1 LVLVAVI
8 TRLFAALNI
17 AVTTTRHDAVTHAAV
32 GIIIVAVVTCLK
44 AFLARLDIVTSLAIA
59 AARLGAIIPAGIG
72 VVVVAII
79 TFFARADMLI
89 TAARLGAGI
98 SAVVAVV
105 PIAVIASFIAGLT
118 LSNVLARHAI
128 AAASHRAIV

>member
-1 LVLVAVI
+1 MVTVI
-8 TRLFAALNI
+8 AGLFAALNI
-17 AVTTTRHDAVTHAAV
+17 AVTTTRHDAVAHAAV
-32 GIIIVAVVTCLK
+32 AIVIVPVVTCLK
-44 AFLARLDIVTSLAIA
+44 AFLARLDIVTSLSIA

-72 VVVVAII
+72 VVVVAVI
-79 TFFARADMLI
+79 TFFTRADVLI

-105 PIAVIASFIAGLT
+105 PIAVIASFVAGLT
-118 LSNVLARHAI
+118 LSDVLTGDAI